1 MAQGGHPSFRHLP
14 GARGNVAAAGGG
26 GYGRPAAAPGGRRG
40 GLMQQQQH
48 MHPGAYG
55 PGADGGLLEDFARVC
70 LTVESDAAAE
80 SVAAAGQMIE

>member
-1 MAQGGHPSFRHLP
+1 
-14 GARGNVAAAGGG
+14 
-26 GYGRPAAAPGGRRG
+26 
-40 GLMQQQQH
+40 MQQQQH